1 MNCIIFTGGNYP
13 EKSEIMH
20 FIEPLQSNSIII
32 AADSGMNAAMA
43 YDMKPDFFLGDMD
56 SVKPEA
62 VAWFKSFEGSDK
74 TSKTTKGAPHAAAH
88 QKPQNI
94 ETFPQDKDFSDTEL
108 ALRKAKS
115 LGADFIVLIGG
126 SGGRLDHLL
135 GILELFKGRNR
146 PDLWLAEENAVCFI
160 DAEKRPRIEVDALPE
175 NAPVSVFPVF
185 KPDCKDRNFVCKS
198 EGLVWQLDSLDW
210 KSGAVSLSNRRKS
223 SADKTGKDM
232 SVRLNIQKGS
242 FIVIVPLCASFS
254 FSAVNAEI

>member
-13 EKSEIMH
+13 KKSEIMH

-62 VAWFKSFEGSDK
+62 VAWFKSFERSDK
-74 TSKTTKGAPHAAAH
+74 TTKTTKGAPNAAAH

-108 ALRKAKS
+108 ALHKAKS
-115 LGADFIVLIGG
+115 LGADFTALIGG

-135 GILELFKGRNR
+135 GILELFKGKNE
-146 PDLWLAEENAVCFI
+146 PDLWLAEENAVVFA
-160 DAEKRPRIEVDALPE
+160 DAERRPFLSIDGLSE

-185 KPDCKDRNFVCKS
+185 KTENRGAKYVCKS
-198 EGLVWQLDSLDW
+198 HNLVWQLDGLDW
-210 KSGAVSLSNRRKS
+210 KSGAVSLSNRRTS
-223 SADKTGKDM
+223 SSTEPVKLEIE
-232 SVRLNIQKGS
+232 SGS
-242 FIVIVPLCASFS
+242 FVVIVPLCASFS
-254 FSAVNAEI
+254 FSAANAEK

>member
-108 ALRKAKS
+108 AIYKAKS

-135 GILELFKGRNR
+135 GILELFKGRNK
-146 PDLWLAEENAVCFI
+146 PDLWLAEENAVIFTDTARRSSLSI
-160 DAEKRPRIEVDALPE
+160 SGLAED
-175 NAPVSVFPVF
+175 APVSVFPVF
-185 KPDCKDRNFVCKS
+185 QPDCTDKADKEYSCKS
-198 EGLVWQLDSLDW
+198 ENLVWPLDGLDW
-210 KSGAVSLSNRRKS
+210 QGGAISLSNRRKPS
-223 SADKTGKDM
+223 TDKDGKDM
-232 SVRLNIQKGS
+232 PVRLNIQKGS
-242 FIVIVPLCASFS
+242 FIVILPLSASFS
-254 FSAVNAEI
+254 FSA